1 MGELAIDILEEDDI
15 ILFEEN
21 HYYMTMENVKALC
34 LKHGTDNILENIR
47 EYLAIDAGDKVC

>member
-1 MGELAIDILEEDDI
+1 MSELAIDILEEDDI

-47 EYLAIDAGDKVC
+47 EYLAIDTGDKVC

>member
-47 EYLAIDAGDKVC
+47 EYMSLEVDKVC

>member
-34 LKHGTDNILENIR
+34 LKHGTDNIVDSIKEYMALEQSDSI
-47 EYLAIDAGDKVC
+47 C